1 MKKLLYISLLML
13 LVTAPGKAEDTTW
26 WGFWTTTGMA
36 WQQSL
41 TPTDGRHDF
50 GVRLMPTNEILRDGR
65 IHGVRFLVG
74 DKTAVKKAWIWVTA
88 RPFAWNGDSGP
99 DMAVKEIAPSQLS
112 DVSHAA
118 TPAEAYTEV
127 SFDAPVDILPSVNKR
142 AYCYVGYTL
151 ELEGTAATPCH
162 PVTSGGEALQNGYT
176 CYYDWQACDATYGAL
191 ALQLRVS
198 GANIGGQAAAPTALG
213 TLYTT
218 TDADNTLL
226 LQTAIVS
233 QGTQPV
239 SNIDYVVSFDG
250 EPQPERHMT
259 LGPIDQLEGRQE
271 VAIES
276 TMPATPGR
284 YDCTVTVTK
293 VNGQPNESPM
303 PTAEG
308 CVYML
313 SQTPQRQTV
322 MEEYTG
328 TWCPNCPR
336 GDVGLH
342 LLDSI
347 YGNRFVGI
355 SVHNGDPMTLEAYD
369 RSEAKRRFV
378 DGYPSAA
385 IDRTIACD
393 PYQGLNMYVKAFQT
407 DRLVDYALA
416 VPTVADL
423 SVTASWDETMT
434 TIAADVATTFRYNA
448 PTAPYTL
455 ALTVTADSLTGDG
468 DSWLQVNTY
477 VGSTEWDSYMDVF
490 TKGERRMRMSYDHVP
505 VYVDGIDN
513 GIDGSITLPLV
524 ADATQHYRRTIAL
537 DDIPLKDILTPLSRE
552 HLHVV
557 ALLLDP
563 STGLVVNA
571 AKGHVATDV
580 GASVGTVP
588 TAAPLPHRLFTPDGR
603 PAAPTHRGL
612 VIEQRNDGRR
622 KVVIK

>member
-1 MKKLLYISLLML
+1 MKKLLYISLLVML
-13 LVTAPGKAEDTTW
+13 AATSGKAEDTTW
-26 WGFWTTTGMA
+26 WGFWTTAGMA
-36 WQQSL
+36 WQQEL

-50 GVRLMPTNEILRDGR
+50 GIRLMPTNEILRDGR

-74 DKTAVKKAWIWVTA
+74 DKTAVRRAWIWVTA
-88 RPFAWNGDSGP
+88 RPFAWDGDSGP
-99 DMAVKEIAPSQLS
+99 DMAVKEIALSQLS

-118 TPAEAYTEV
+118 TPAEAYTEA
-127 SFDAPVDILPSVNKR
+127 SFDEPVDILPSTNKR
-142 AYCYVGYTL
+142 ASCYVGYTL
-151 ELEGTAATPCH
+151 ELEGTAATPCN
-162 PVTSGGEALQNGYT
+162 PVTGGSDDQPSGYA
-176 CYYDWQACDATYGAL
+176 CFYDWQASDATYGAL

-198 GANIGGQAAAPTALG
+198 GNHIGRQAAAPSALG

-226 LQTAIVS
+226 LQTTIVS

-239 SNIDYVVSFDG
+239 SDIDYVVSFDG
-250 EPQPERHMT
+250 EPQPERHLT
-259 LGPIDQLEGRQE
+259 LEPISQLEGRLD
-271 VAIES
+271 VAMES
-276 TMPATPGR
+276 EMPATPGR
-284 YDCTVTVTK
+284 YDCTVTVTR
-293 VNGQPNESPM
+293 VNGQPNESLA

-313 SQTPQRQTV
+313 SQSPQRQTL

-347 YGNRFVGI
+347 YGDRFVGI

-393 PYQGLNMYVKAFQT
+393 PYQGLDLFVKTFQT

-434 TIAADVATTFRYNA
+434 AITADVATTFRYNA

-455 ALTVTADSLTGDG
+455 AIVVTADSLTGDG

-477 VGSTEWDSYMDVF
+477 VGSTEWDNYMDAF
-490 TKGERRMRMSYDHVP
+490 TKGERRMRMSYNHVP

-513 GIDGSITLPLV
+513 GIAGSIALPLV
-524 ADATQHYRRTIAL
+524 ADAPQHYRRTIAL
-537 DDIPLKDILTPLSRE
+537 SDIPLSNILTPLSRE

-571 AKGHVATDV
+571 AKGHVDT
-580 GASVGTVP
+580 GGSASVGTLP
-588 TAAPLPHRLFTPDGR
+588 AAATLPHRYFTLDGR
-603 PAAPTHRGL
+603 AASPTHRGL
-612 VIEQRNDGRR
+612 VVEQGHDGRR
-622 KVVIK
+622 RVVAK